1 MFPKENGWIIRTY
14 NCQNWQKLKLIYHE
28 FWIADFGKW
37 QKCCRSLWRSP
48 QLFHKYENSQFSYE
62 KDNNFDIFWYDNCRW
77 STENRITSLLH
88 TMLSK
93 DWDMPYRL
101 AIVPSISLH
110 TMLSKD
116 WDSYFITIRKFFR
129 CCIPCLVSIETVYVH
144 IPFLSYSLHT
154 MLSKDWDHYR

>member
-1 MFPKENGWIIRTY
+1 MFLKENGWNIRTY
-14 NCQNWQKLKLIYHE
+14 KCQNWQKLKLIYHE

-93 DWDMPYRL
+93 DWDK
-101 AIVPSISLH
+101 VSSL
-110 TMLSKD
+110 
-116 WDSYFITIRKFFR
+116 FFGSFS
-129 CCIPCLVSIETVYVH
+129 CCIPCLIRINSQKRASAQFQCGCLSITWLVTKCWYFGIYHYILVT
-144 IPFLSYSLHT
+144 INNCILSNC
-154 MLSKDWDHYR
+154 R

>member
-48 QLFHKYENSQFSYE
+48 QLFHKYENSLFSYE

-88 TMLSK
+88 TMLRK
-93 DWDMPYRL
+93 DWDAAFSLIVL
-101 AIVPSISLH
+101 AFSGCL
-110 TMLSKD
+110 
-116 WDSYFITIRKFFR
+116 
-129 CCIPCLVSIETVYVH
+129 PCLVKISR
-144 IPFLSYSLHT
+144 YSVAVEHRKNQRFRNARWFYFKNW
-154 MLSKDWDHYR
+154 MVC